1 MNGAQ
6 ILGIFLVILVV
17 VVICSSIRVVP
28 QAHAYVIE
36 RLGTYNMVSRSA
48 FEDAFD

>member
-17 VVICSSIRVVP
+17 VVLCSSIR
-28 QAHAYVIE
+28 
-36 RLGTYNMVSRSA
+36 A

>member
-28 QAHAYVIE
+28 FNKDVLWFCCVVID
-36 RLGTYNMVSRSA
+36 V
-48 FEDAFD
+48 